1 MPADEQRVRMRS
13 MRRRVQ
19 EYNVYR
25 GAGSMLLD
33 AARLRQRHRVSQRIV
48 EHQRESRLRPLEVKH
63 YARRKLCETLPND
76 ARAVNGRACAHPRIC
91 PAARRLLAFDID
103 GTLAPI
109 VSLPRDARIPDRS
122 QRLLAELAQHNTVAV
137 ITGRGV
143 GDAQRMVKFKPRYLV
158 GSHGAEG
165 VPGFEAAG
173 QSYART
179 CALWTQALHAEDEAW
194 RTIPG
199 VTLEEKTY
207 SLAFHYRHAEDHD
220 AARRILES
228 RILHLSPWPRM
239 IAGKCV
245 LNFVPRDAPHTGD
258 AFARTVLAHFR
269 LFARRVCRR

>member
-1 MPADEQRVRMRS
+1 MTHALSTAGLARIREFASGPA
-13 MRRRVQ
+13 
-19 EYNVYR
+19 
-25 GAGSMLLD
+25 
-33 AARLRQRHRVSQRIV
+33 
-48 EHQRESRLRPLEVKH
+48 
-63 YARRKLCETLPND
+63 
-76 ARAVNGRACAHPRIC
+76 
-91 PAARRLLAFDID
+91 LLAFDID

-220 AARRILES
+220 AAKRILES

-245 LNFVPRDAPHTGD
+245 LNFVPRDAPHKGD
-258 AFARTVLAHFR
+258 ALRALLAHSGCLRAVYVGDDITDEDVFKLKLPEVLSVR
-269 LFARRVCRR
+269 VDPASTSAADLFLDNQREVEMLLDALTLLLADRVPSSMRMGE